1 MTKKS
6 ILISIACFISVFSAS
21 SFAVNG
27 KLTAKVLSTS
37 VTSSAYGVCM
47 AKLTKKI
54 NTATNTPNCPGQ
66 WVTFSCDGAFNSK
79 DIAYHKLDIAQKSE
93 VTQDNIQVYVTDTK
107 KKNGI
112 CFATRVDS
120 KRAVIK

>member
-1 MTKKS
+1 MTKK
-6 ILISIACFISVFSAS
+6 IVLISTVCLLSFFSAN
-21 SFAVNG
+21 SFAING
-27 KLTAKVLSTS
+27 KLTAKVVSTS
-37 VTSSAYGVCM
+37 VTSSAFGVCM
-47 AKLTKKI
+47 AKLNKKI
-54 NTATNTPNCPGQ
+54 NTATNSPACPGQ
-66 WVTFSCDGAFNSK
+66 WVTFSCDGAYNSK

-93 VTQDNIQVYVTDTK
+93 VTQDSIEVYITDTK